1 MSEKFKVGDKVIA
14 KPKNDYG
21 ITTNGWQGV
30 VTETAENWFS
40 AKGKDT
46 LGRDYVFTR
55 LMYSGFDLAKE
66 RIEQEKIVIVTD
78 GRNTTAMMY
87 KDGKKVRT
95 SMSKCSPD
103 DKFDFATGARIAFER
118 LIGDSEKEPEKDLR
132 GLLIDGVFGK
142 SDKYECNEN
151 EIEEAYQK
159 GMNEIW
165 AFVGEIECLISAEDL
180 EEIFGKDVYNCYN
193 GTTKDIIEAYTATEA
208 LEKFEN
214 WRKERLS
221 IKLGDVV
228 KSRGGTVGI
237 VVDVKDS
244 DLFKYTVLYP
254 NEFMIREY
262 NPSELTKTG
271 KHCDGIEDFK
281 KLMTNLAV
289 DLIKG
294 EV

>member
-1 MSEKFKVGDKVIA
+1 MVNKGDKFVIEIGEVLKGTDNGA
-14 KPKNDYG
+14 KLYRIKGFNSLVFDKNG
-21 ITTNGWQGV
+21 ID
-30 VTETAENWFS
+30 
-40 AKGKDT
+40 K
-46 LGRDYVFTR
+46 L
-55 LMYSGFDLAKE
+55 
-66 RIEQEKIVIVTD
+66 EK
-78 GRNTTAMMY
+78 
-87 KDGKKVRT
+87 
-95 SMSKCSPD
+95 
-103 DKFDFATGARIAFER
+103 
-118 LIGDSEKEPEKDLR
+118 
-132 GLLIDGVFGK
+132 
-142 SDKYECNEN
+142 CNEN

>member
-142 SDKYECNEN
+142 SDKY
-151 EIEEAYQK
+151 
-159 GMNEIW
+159 GV
-165 AFVGEIECLISAEDL
+165 FVVSGDKLIFIDN
-180 EEIFGKDVYNCYN
+180 GYNFVSDY
-193 GTTKDIIEAYTATEA
+193 
-208 LEKFEN
+208 KF
-214 WRKERLS
+214 
-221 IKLGDVV
+221 
-228 KSRGGTVGI
+228 
-237 VVDVKDS
+237 
-244 DLFKYTVLYP
+244 
-254 NEFMIREY
+254 
-262 NPSELTKTG
+262 
-271 KHCDGIEDFK
+271 
-281 KLMTNLAV
+281 
-289 DLIKG
+289 
-294 EV
+294 